1 MLGEK
6 FVQKYLMNTITAI
19 MHKAL
24 YATQET
30 PVLAIDG
37 VPLYQWIKSQVFD
50 RDGNDNTDS
59 LVPAQDWL
67 VNDDEARIAWKL
79 LEPVDK
85 SSTVVPLL
93 VCPDDRDL
101 SCTVVA
107 VEQVVDGEAVL
118 WKRFGLSQ
126 ASING
131 VVTSVLWSP
140 GEQSATFDRNQ
151 FEEAVQQYKRLSPDI
166 WNN

>member
-1 MLGEK
+1 
-6 FVQKYLMNTITAI
+6 MNKITTI

-24 YATQET
+24 YATQDG

-37 VPLYQWIKSQVFD
+37 VPLYQWIKGAVFD
-50 RDGNDNTDS
+50 RDGNDETDS

-67 VNDDEARIAWKL
+67 LNDDEARIAWKL
-79 LEPVDK
+79 LHPVDK

-118 WKRFGLSQ
+118 WKRFGLCQ

-131 VVTSVLWSP
+131 VVTSVQWSP
-140 GEQSATFDRNQ
+140 VEQSAMFDRSQ
-151 FEEAVQQYKRLSPDI
+151 FDEAVQQYKRLSPDVYC
-166 WNN
+166 